1 MTATQTRMGSETVE
15 SRDAQAMEA
24 DLAWFLATSAE
35 AQPHTMGGT
44 PPNDDRVAAIVA
56 TGLLGLPSAAIEEGV
71 DRAMAV
77 AGRQRGVERVFYYRL
92 DRAVGQLHLTHE
104 WFADGLSAMK
114 GKPEYARVPASVLPP
129 ALVEQL
135 TRGVITRLPR
145 TRGFLGGPIDEIVSP
160 NGDRALALV
169 PVNVAGTLLGIAGFS
184 AARESAWDAQHVDF
198 LRIVAHGIGRVVE
211 RKRIE
216 EDLRASE
223 ARFRAICESSPLG
236 IFLAGEDGGCLYV
249 NPAGERICGL
259 SSEAAAGRGW
269 MASLHPEDRER
280 IVSNWGSA
288 VDREKRYDIPIHRF
302 VHPSGE
308 VRSVQVR
315 AVPLNVADRR
325 GFLGI
330 LEDVTD
336 RAHAEQ
342 ERAELS
348 VRADVARLETEE
360 ARSELARILSRI
372 SDGFAAFDRE
382 ARTTYANDRALAILG
397 RTRAQLI
404 GRNLWTEF
412 PDLISSPTHQAFLRA
427 ADQQETT
434 TFEELSTRTG
444 RWHEIRMYPSP
455 SGVSVFFEDITDRKR
470 ALDQLKSDRE
480 YLRQEVS
487 ALDPCQEIVGLSS
500 ALKQVLDRAR
510 LVAVTNTSVLITGE
524 TGTGKELV
532 ARAIHEMSSRRERL
546 LVKVNCAAISAGL
559 VESELFGH
567 EKGAFTGALSRR
579 KGRFELAHGG
589 TLFLDEVGEL
599 PLETQA
605 KLLRVLQEREFER
618 VGGSETVRVDVRVV
632 AATNRNL
639 TEMTEAGQFREDLLY
654 RLNVFP
660 LEVPPL
666 RQRSQD
672 IPLLVH
678 AFMRRFGPQSGKRIE
693 GISPEAMQRLT
704 AYPWPGNVREL
715 QNVIERAVILTT
727 GPLIGSGAFPEL
739 CEVPAGTRDEPAIA
753 DGATARGTVDEIAR
767 AYVKAILL
775 ETEWVIEGQRGAA
788 RRLGLHP
795 NTLRSRLKRWGLSR
809 PATSAELPR

>member
-1 MTATQTRMGSETVE
+1 MNGAEPAALDGALALQ
-15 SRDAQAMEA
+15 A
-24 DLAWFLATSAE
+24 DLAWFRTSSGD
-35 AQPHTMGGT
+35 AQAPTAGWT
-44 PPNDDRVAAIVA
+44 PPSDDRVAAIVA
-56 TGLLGLPSAAIEEGV
+56 TGLLGLPSAAIEDGV
-71 DRAMAV
+71 ERALAV

-92 DRAVGQLHLTHE
+92 DQTAGQLHLTHE
-104 WFADGLSAMK
+104 WCMAGLSGMK
-114 GKPEYARVPASVLPP
+114 GRPDYARIPASVISPP
-129 ALVEQL
+129 LLERLNA
-135 TRGVITRLPR
+135 GAITRVPR
-145 TRGFLGGPIDEIVSP
+145 TRGFLGGPIEEIVSP
-160 NGDRALALV
+160 AGDRALALV
-169 PVNVAGTLLGIAGFS
+169 PVNVAGQLLGVAGFS
-184 AARESAWDAQHVDF
+184 AACGADWDEQHFEF
-198 LRIVAHGIGRVVE
+198 LRIVAQGIGRVVE
-211 RKRIE
+211 RRRIE
-216 EDLRASE
+216 EELRSSE

-259 SSEAAAGRGW
+259 TSEAAAGRGW

-280 IVSNWGSA
+280 IVSGWGSA
-288 VDREKRYDIPIHRF
+288 VDRENRYDVPIHRF
-302 VHPSGE
+302 VHPGGE

-315 AVPLNVADRR
+315 AVPLNGGEGRS
-325 GFLGI
+325 FLGL

-336 RAHAEQ
+336 RVRAER

-348 VRADVARLETEE
+348 ERADAARAETEE

-372 SDGFAAFDRE
+372 SDGFAAFDRD
-382 ARTTYANDRALAILG
+382 ARYTYANDRALAIMG
-397 RTRAQLI
+397 RTREQLM
-404 GRNLWTEF
+404 GRHVWTEF
-412 PDLISSPTHQAFLRA
+412 PQLTGSPTHQAFLRA
-427 ADQQETT
+427 AEAQETT
-434 TFEELSTRTG
+434 CFEEFSTRIG
-444 RWHEIRMYPSP
+444 RWHEVRMYPSP
-455 SGVSVFFEDITDRKR
+455 SGVSVIFEDITDRKR
-470 ALDQLKSDRE
+470 AFEQLKNDRE

-487 ALDPCQEIVGLSS
+487 GLDPCQEIVGLSS

-532 ARAIHEMSSRRERL
+532 ARAIHEMSPRRERL

-567 EKGAFTGALSRR
+567 EKGAFTGALARR

-599 PLETQA
+599 PLEMQA

-632 AATNRNL
+632 AATNKNL
-639 TEMTEAGQFREDLLY
+639 AEMVEAGRFREDLLY

-678 AFMRRFGPQSGKRIE
+678 AFVRRFGSPSGKRID
-693 GISPEAMQRLT
+693 GVSAEAMERLS
-704 AYPWPGNVREL
+704 AYAWPGNVREL

-727 GPLIGSGAFPEL
+727 GPLIGPGAFPEL
-739 CEVPAGTRDEPAIA
+739 GDAARATWDEPALA
-753 DGATARGTVDEIAR
+753 EGARAGGTVDEIAR
-767 AYVKAILL
+767 AYVQAILQ
-775 ETEWVIEGQRGAA
+775 ETEWVIEGHRGAA

-809 PATSAELPR
+809 PGVGASADLAR

>member
-1 MTATQTRMGSETVE
+1 MGSETVE
-15 SRDAQAMEA
+15 SPDAQAIEA
-24 DLAWFLATSAE
+24 DLAWFLTTSAE

-77 AGRQRGVERVFYYRL
+77 AGRQRGVERVFYYRI
-92 DRAVGQLHLTHE
+92 DRAAGQLHLTHE
-104 WFADGLSAMK
+104 WFTDGLSAMK

-129 ALVEQL
+129 PLVEQL

-184 AARESAWDAQHVDF
+184 AACESAWDAQHVDF

-308 VRSVQVR
+308 VRSVEVR

-336 RAHAEQ
+336 REHAEQ

-348 VRADVARLETEE
+348 ARADMARLETEE
-360 ARSELARILSRI
+360 ARSELAGILSRI

-382 ARTTYANDRALAILG
+382 ARTTFANDRALAILG
-397 RTRAQLI
+397 RTREQLN

-412 PDLISSPTHQAFLRA
+412 PELVSSPTHQAFLRA

-434 TFEELSTRTG
+434 TFEELSIRTG

-487 ALDPCQEIVGLSS
+487 GLDPCQEIVGLSS

-599 PLETQA
+599 PLEMQA

-639 TEMTEAGQFREDLLY
+639 TEMTEAGEFREDLLY

-693 GISPEAMQRLT
+693 GISAEAMQRLS

-739 CEVPAGTRDEPAIA
+739 CEAPGGTRDEPAMA

-809 PATSAELPR
+809 PATSVELPR